1 MDFKEGQSEI
11 SLHAAKHYGMLM
23 EPRQRHQKGATDKGF
38 LVRWDSGAGGGGTV
52 SFRVRF

>member
-38 LVRWDSGAGGGGTV
+38 LVRWDSGAGGGWD
-52 SFRVRF
+52 SEF